1 MFSIFNKHLMTNVSF
16 LQLFPQQTT
25 EEARTTGRE
34 FVLMA
39 GYPPI
44 DLLGDIDRT
53 IGDVKLNG
61 QVITVRWK

>member
-1 MFSIFNKHLMTNVSF
+1 MTNVSF
-16 LQLFPQQTT
+16 LKLFPQQTT